1 MQISFE
7 NKSVLITGGS
17 RGIGLATALGFA
29 RAGAR
34 VAICARDQGGLD
46 AAVVQIAQ
54 SGNKVHGAICDVGD
68 EGSITG
74 FVADAAAVLG
84 GIDILVNNASGMS
97 DGEDESAWL
106 KGINVDLLGTVRTTR
121 SAVPLLAGSGSGAIV
136 NISSIRGMTGSKRL
150 PALSLIHI

>member
-1 MQISFE
+1 MRISFE

-68 EGSITG
+68 DS
-74 FVADAAAVLG
+74 
-84 GIDILVNNASGMS
+84 
-97 DGEDESAWL
+97 
-106 KGINVDLLGTVRTTR
+106 LLG
-121 SAVPLLAGSGSGAIV
+121 SAVRQTLQQITDT
-136 NISSIRGMTGSKRL
+136 R
-150 PALSLIHI
+150 